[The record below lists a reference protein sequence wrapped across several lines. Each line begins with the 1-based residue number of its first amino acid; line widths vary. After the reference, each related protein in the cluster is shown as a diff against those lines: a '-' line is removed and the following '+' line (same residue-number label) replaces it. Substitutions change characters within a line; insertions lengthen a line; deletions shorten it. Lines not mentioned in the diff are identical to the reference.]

1 MSADDLTKK
10 LESII
15 SNHVQEKFG
24 NTSDPQYQLK
34 LRYDIGRVF
43 QTKNKLV
50 EKFSNDT
57 ARAVSLGT
65 LKLKPPQPK
74 TDPKEEITKL
84 MTGFRPMLLSV
95 KDKVPND
102 FLYCLIT
109 IDDKKEIM
117 KFIN

>member
-24 NTSDPQYQLK
+24 NTTDPEYQLK

-57 ARAVSLGT
+57 ARMDTAVGIASILARR
-65 LKLKPPQPK
+65 QPK
-74 TDPKEEITKL
+74 TDPKEDL
-84 MTGFRPMLLSV
+84 
-95 KDKVPND
+95 N
-102 FLYCLIT
+102 Y
-109 IDDKKEIM
+109 
-117 KFIN
+117 